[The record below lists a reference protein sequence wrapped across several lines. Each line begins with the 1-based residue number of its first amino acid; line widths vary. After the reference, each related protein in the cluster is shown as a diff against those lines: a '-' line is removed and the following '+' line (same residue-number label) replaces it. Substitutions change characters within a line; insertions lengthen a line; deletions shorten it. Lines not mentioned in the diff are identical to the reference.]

1 MAGHR
6 AVSPRRSEDGRLA
19 APGRTRRSDGAIHAR
34 RAAAAAVSAT
44 LSAAVV
50 TISTE
55 AAHVVSLA
63 PPSRSLTPAA
73 MEALTPAS
81 LERPTAD
88 YPVSTR
94 PVPTRPGTVRTVVS
108 KAPSTRTLASRSVP
122 AASRT
127 APARTGRSIG
137 RRRVEPVVV
146 PADAEKRAVAAS
158 IGDLHL
164 SERAARPLR

>member
-108 KAPSTRTLASRSVP
+108 KAPSTRTLASR
-122 AASRT
+122 T